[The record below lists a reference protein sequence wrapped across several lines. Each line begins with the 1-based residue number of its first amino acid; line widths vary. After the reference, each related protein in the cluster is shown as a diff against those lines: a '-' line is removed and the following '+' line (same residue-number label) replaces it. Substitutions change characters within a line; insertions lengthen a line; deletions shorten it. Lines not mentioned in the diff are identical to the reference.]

1 MINQC
6 ARVIRHLQDHGS
18 ITSWEAMQEYGIMR
32 LASRI
37 SELKAQGYPIKT
49 EWVTDKNRY
58 GEKVRYVKYVLI
70 KVKEAS

>member
-6 ARVIRHLQDHGS
+6 ARIIRHLQDRGS